1 MPVIPK
7 VLNLQVQ
14 VGALPP
20 VAKVHSKEAGFWKAR
35 NQAPLVNSLAQHR
48 EWCFEHRRVTY
59 KDLVFQLQAFR
70 SISGTGLAGQ
80 RSYASA

>member
-20 VAKVHSKEAGFWKAR
+20 VAKVHSKEAGF
-35 NQAPLVNSLAQHR
+35 
-48 EWCFEHRRVTY
+48 
-59 KDLVFQLQAFR
+59 
-70 SISGTGLAGQ
+70 
-80 RSYASA
+80 